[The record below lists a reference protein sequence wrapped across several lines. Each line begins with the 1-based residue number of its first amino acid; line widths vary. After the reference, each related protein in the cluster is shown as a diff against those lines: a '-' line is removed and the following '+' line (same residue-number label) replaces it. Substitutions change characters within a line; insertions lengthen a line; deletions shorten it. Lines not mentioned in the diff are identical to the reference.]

1 MKGLDFV
8 KFQTLVRKMNAI
20 HNSPIMDWE
29 KKYDLI
35 FSDSVSI
42 EIGKLISISCAD
54 PDTSYEEDVR
64 AYVKAVN
71 IEHERIIQKAEN
83 SNP

>member
-42 EIGKLISISCAD
+42 AIGKLISISYAD
-54 PDTSYEEDVR
+54 PDTSYEEDVQ

-83 SNP
+83 NSP